1 VVQEEIKMIGDD
13 LFIYLM
19 FQMII
24 LVINL
29 TGYFKIPY
37 LGLIG
42 IIATLSVAY
51 QTVTSFGDYYV
62 MAIILL
68 LINGTLPIMG
78 FTKAY
83 RGK

>member
-1 VVQEEIKMIGDD
+1 MITDD

-29 TGYFKIPY
+29 AGYFKIPY
-37 LGLIG
+37 LGFIG
-42 IIATLSVAY
+42 IIATLSVTYPTIIA
-51 QTVTSFGDYYV
+51 FGDYYI
-62 MAIILL
+62 MAVILL
-68 LINGTLPIMG
+68 LMNGILPIMG

>member
-1 VVQEEIKMIGDD
+1 MITDD

-24 LVINL
+24 LAINL
-29 TGYFKIPY
+29 VGYFKIPY
-37 LGLIG
+37 LGFIG
-42 IIATLSVAY
+42 IIATISVAY
-51 QTVTSFGDYYV
+51 PTIVSFGDYYMMGV
-62 MAIILL
+62 ILIL
-68 LINGTLPIMG
+68 MNGTLPIMG